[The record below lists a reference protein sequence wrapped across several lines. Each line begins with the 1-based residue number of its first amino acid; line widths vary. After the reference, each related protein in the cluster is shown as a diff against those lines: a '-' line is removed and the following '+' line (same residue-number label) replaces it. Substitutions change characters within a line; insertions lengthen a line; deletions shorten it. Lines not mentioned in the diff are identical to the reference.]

1 LAGGGRK
8 SPRSHLGH
16 HQLERER
23 ERERNRRWSERVLRV
38 KGYIANPDTLDMSDG
53 PRLEEF
59 IQVVDRLDISDK
71 QITSKL
77 GEFFS
82 KIKCLVGRPHMVRCV
97 GNERH
102 DNMPEVILVI

>member
-1 LAGGGRK
+1 
-8 SPRSHLGH
+8 
-16 HQLERER
+16 
-23 ERERNRRWSERVLRV
+23 V

-82 KIKCLVGRPHMVRCV
+82 KIKYLVGNNEVMVSAEHAQVCWGRKT
-97 GNERH
+97 
-102 DNMPEVILVI
+102 